1 MLDAMAEVPRERFL
15 PKALR
20 GVAYADEDLPLPDGG
35 WLIEPVVLARLI
47 QAAGVREADVVLV
60 IGCSTGYAG
69 VGAIPLAATVILVQP
84 EAAARA
90 DREAAGRARGR
101 QRRSGGQRGSGRRPS
116 EPGALRRRLSRGLGR
131 RVPPS
136 LFEQIGETG
145 RIVAVVDD
153 GRIGK
158 ATLFT
163 KLHGV
168 VGQRE
173 LFDAQIP
180 PCPGLVASPGFAF

>member
-1 MLDAMAEVPRERFL
+1 M
-15 PKALR
+15 
-20 GVAYADEDLPLPDGG
+20 AYADEDLPLPDGG

-47 QAAGVREADVVLV
+47 QGAGVREADVVLV

-69 VGAIPLAATVILVQP
+69 VVLSRLAATVILVEP
-84 EAAARA
+84 R
-90 DREAAGRARGR
+90 RRRRPSRGCWTSWGR
-101 QRRSGGQRGSGRRPS
+101 QRRSGGQRGSGRRRS
-116 EPGALRRRLSRGLGR
+116 EPGALRHRLSRGLGGQR
-131 RVPPS
+131 AAVS
-136 LFEQIGETG
+136 LRADRETG
-145 RIVAVVDD
+145 RIVAVLDD